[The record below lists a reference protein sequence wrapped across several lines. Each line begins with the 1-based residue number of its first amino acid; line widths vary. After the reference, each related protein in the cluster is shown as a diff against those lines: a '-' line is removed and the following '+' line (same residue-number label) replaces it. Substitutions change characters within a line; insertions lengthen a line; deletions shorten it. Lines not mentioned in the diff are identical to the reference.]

1 MIGFISGRV
10 DHIGTNFCLID
21 TNGVGYRVFMN
32 NGDLSRIVPD
42 QKIKVYTYLSV
53 REDALLLYG
62 FLTYDAYNLFIQ
74 LITVSG
80 IGPKVAQGILGAA
93 KVDSFY
99 LAIKN
104 KDLKFLTKLP
114 GIGKK
119 TANRLILELKDKVG
133 TIESSAEAGEGESAT
148 SGGGSLMPDTSVLGT
163 VAEGLAYLGYTQ
175 SEISQVLEQLTVT
188 EDSKAEDLLKAA
200 LRLMARRG

>member
-119 TANRLILELKDKVG
+119 TAERMLLELKDMAG
-133 TIESSAEAGEGESAT
+133 PEAGEGESAT

-175 SEISQVLEQLTVT
+175 SEISKVLEQLTVT

>member
-119 TANRLILELKDKVG
+119 TAERMLLELKRAK
-133 TIESSAEAGEGESAT
+133 ES
-148 SGGGSLMPDTSVLGT
+148 LRHP
-163 VAEGLAYLGYTQ
+163 VA
-175 SEISQVLEQLTVT
+175 
-188 EDSKAEDLLKAA
+188 AA
-200 LRLMARRG
+200 